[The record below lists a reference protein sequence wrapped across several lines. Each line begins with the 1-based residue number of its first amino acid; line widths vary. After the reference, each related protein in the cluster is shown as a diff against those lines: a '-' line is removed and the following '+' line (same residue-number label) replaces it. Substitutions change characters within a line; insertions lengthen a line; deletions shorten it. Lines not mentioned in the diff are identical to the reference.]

1 MGASSP
7 ACSHGLDQWC
17 VAHATVTVGSCV
29 GKIITERGRRRMKV
43 ARPFR
48 STVRS
53 LGAVRW
59 LRSFGHVRHVIA
71 VELAEAY
78 LEQSDKREFA

>member
-1 MGASSP
+1 
-7 ACSHGLDQWC
+7 
-17 VAHATVTVGSCV
+17 
-29 GKIITERGRRRMKV
+29 MKV

-53 LGAVRW
+53 LGTVRW